1 MSQLPR
7 PVSKIAKPVSH
18 SHSCVGG
25 HKDHEQPVE
34 EDFKVGDK
42 VWVGGTKAGKIAFLG
57 ETKFAP
63 GEWAGVFLDEPV
75 GKNDGSVGGVSYF
88 KCEAMH
94 GVFSRASKLS
104 RQPLASGPP
113 SCLTTPRKASKAG
126 RASMSPSESLAN
138 LKSETPSP
146 TGSTISLASM
156 GPLKIGDRV
165 IVSNPVTGTKAGT
178 LRYIGPTDFAAGE
191 FGGVELDSAIGKND
205 GMVGDKRY
213 FTCQPNFGIFAP
225 LHKITKSP
233 KNRMQR
239 QPSNLTPKKLN
250 RERSDLSDV
259 SMASMV
265 STMSKAQ
272 GPVKKKS
279 IASILAPER
288 LKMSLKEKE
297 DKIDS
302 LLKERDLERAQIA
315 KAASQTDQAEENL
328 SKLREEYENYKF
340 EQDERAAAY
349 QSAVEQYEE
358 KIRRLKNKLEDEK
371 KKSEDIEFKLEEET
385 VMRTE
390 TEAGNSAEL
399 IEKIRSLEEQ
409 LAAEFK
415 AKAEWNGGKTEF
427 ETRIQE
433 LQDRLGSEQKS
444 RADVQID
451 IDSLKE
457 ELEAEKKKV
466 DSKTKEVELFKVK
479 LVTSEEKLKEA
490 RVNLDVLKEESGNKV
505 FETEEQVMLL
515 KDEIEG
521 LKTDLEEARGNLE
534 SERKNFTSLQ
544 ESLKSQSN
552 TTITQVNQLE
562 KTLSEKESEL
572 IEMKH
577 KFDSLEG
584 GHKTLQIAL
593 DEKAKELKERTLE
606 NQTLKESVSKT
617 EVEGASIRQ
626 ELEAVKVQL
635 ESANNLVKVKEETVK
650 ETQVSKAEIEKLLAN
665 KTKEIDSLKA
675 QLDKSG
681 SDTQIELQKKSEQVI
696 ELESKLAE
704 AGKAI
709 KALEQETAKISVIED
724 EMKGV
729 QKELEEAKSSKIGL
743 EKELK
748 AWKDSSQTNT
758 DEVKRLSGTVNSKDL
773 ELETLRG
780 DLASM
785 TVQLKELKI
794 AIDQTE
800 AENAEKLEVAHRESK
815 KTIHELEEKLRK
827 TEAAKE
833 KVEKSKEEVTEDL
846 NSKIRIA
853 TTEHDQLAKNL
864 REDIA
869 KRAMEI
875 ENWQSKYAALEES
888 LSSSTNETS
897 KTLNELK
904 LKVVELEANLAEKN
918 RENSGLQDEI
928 QKFSDM
934 IKQWEA
940 TKQELE
946 IVTKE
951 KHAAESLNKEFAQK
965 LTTSQG
971 KLSELAREKIH
982 LEKSIQDMQ
991 NTSLDS
997 NVQITSLND
1006 EINAKKAELDQI
1018 KTTLEGERETYQ
1030 KSLDEKAK
1038 EIMAKEA
1045 DFQKAL
1051 DSKAALEEEL
1061 KKEVKKLELNNE
1073 ETKGLQAKTAKEL
1086 EAAKAKAKD
1095 SEEKSKI
1102 KIKELTDRLEAL
1114 GNDFKVKENG
1124 LENAEKEL
1132 QAEKVKRM
1140 ELEQALEKSKRS
1152 HEDELEELVD
1162 AINDLKSKEEE
1173 LEATREKLDFKT
1185 FELEKVNKEHTKAQD
1200 QFQLELKSLQ
1210 DKSQK
1215 ELEILTKQLEET
1227 KGQITYLKESM
1238 GGSKVEYDLQ
1248 VDKLTKQLE
1257 AFKAKHEEEIY
1268 KKDDLLKK
1276 MKEDIANKDEELE
1289 FVKEELQVKTEEL
1302 MDINTDLE
1310 VKEAG
1315 FNNSFKETEEQH
1327 KEEIEVLVSK
1337 VEEAKQ
1343 EVSELSETLAKTIA
1357 AHDAKLDEMK
1367 IGRKTEVNTLQ
1378 DQISER
1384 DRAIL
1389 DLKANLEEMQTQI
1402 TNLTSIQVDEAKI
1415 HEAKLGKLNA
1425 ENEELRVKKRDLEST
1440 LKTIQADFD
1449 QMSHQKEDL
1458 NIKVVEK
1465 EKQVREFT
1473 SQVQTMRV
1481 TYEKTQKELSEKI
1494 EKSSQDG
1501 QALKEVEKALHEERL
1516 RVDELQIA
1524 LAEAESER
1532 DSARSKSKDLQKVK
1546 QHNNHLEEENQA
1558 LKRDVGDLKQKL
1570 AFSEQ
1575 ESQSERAELNEV
1587 VQQSKD
1593 LLREKLEEFK
1603 VQKQQYETLK
1613 AENQQLNSYRRDV
1626 MILEQEKRDLE
1637 SQLVTLTYELRS
1649 GRRSPSQAKSFTS
1662 DLPEDELKGQVDFLN
1677 SVIVDMQR
1685 KNDELKAKLE
1695 LFESA
1700 GIIDAE
1706 AEAAFM
1712 FNGVSSRQ
1720 VAPRLFCDICDEFDI
1735 HDTEDC
1741 PTQAMD
1747 IPDEVVHTKS
1757 GGVRGQIREYCDTC
1771 EVFGHSTENC
1781 SETETY

>member
-25 HKDHEQPVE
+25 HKDHDQPVE

-63 GEWAGVFLDEPV
+63 GEWAGVFLDDPV
-75 GKNDGSVGGVSYF
+75 GKNDGSVAGVSYF

-113 SCLTTPRKASKAG
+113 SCLTTPRKVSKVG
-126 RASMSPSESLAN
+126 RASISPSESQAN

-156 GPLKIGDRV
+156 GPLKVGDRV
-165 IVSNPVTGTKAGT
+165 IVSNAITGTKAGT

-213 FTCQPNFGIFAP
+213 FQCQPNFGIFAP
-225 LHKITKSP
+225 MHKISKSP

-239 QPSNLTPKKLN
+239 QPSNLTPRKLN
-250 RERSDLSDV
+250 RERSDLSDI
-259 SMASMV
+259 SMASVV
-265 STMSKAQ
+265 STVSKAQ

-297 DKIDS
+297 DKIDN

-315 KAASQTDQAEENL
+315 KAASQTDEAEENL
-328 SKLREEYENYKF
+328 SRLREEYENYKF

-409 LAAEFK
+409 LAAEFN
-415 AKAEWNGGKTEF
+415 AKAEWSGGKAEF
-427 ETRIQE
+427 ETKIKD
-433 LQDRLGSEQKS
+433 LQDRLGSEQKN
-444 RADVQID
+444 RVDVQID
-451 IDSLKE
+451 IESLKE

-466 DSKTKEVELFKVK
+466 DAKAKEVELFRVK
-479 LVTSEEKLKEA
+479 LVTSEEKLKET
-490 RVNLDVLKEESGNKV
+490 RVSLDVFKEESGNKV

-521 LKTDLEEARGNLE
+521 LKTDLEEAQSNVE
-534 SERKNFTSLQ
+534 FERKNHATLQ
-544 ESLKSQSN
+544 ESLKSQST
-552 TTITQVNQLE
+552 TTIAQVNELE
-562 KTLSEKESEL
+562 KNLAEKDNEL
-572 IEMKH
+572 IELKH
-577 KFDSLEG
+577 KFASLESG
-584 GHKTLQIAL
+584 NKTLLTTL
-593 DEKAKELKERTLE
+593 DDKAKDIKERTLE
-606 NQTLKESVSKT
+606 NQTLKEHVSKA
-617 EVEGASIRQ
+617 EQEGASIRQ
-626 ELEAVKVQL
+626 ELKAANLQL
-635 ESANNLVKVKEETVK
+635 EDANNMVKIKESNLKEIQASKVET
-650 ETQVSKAEIEKLLAN
+650 EKQLAN
-665 KTKEIDSLKA
+665 RSKEIDALKA

-704 AGKAI
+704 IMKTV
-709 KALEQETAKISVIED
+709 KVLEQDSAKISIVEG
-724 EMKGV
+724 EMRSV
-729 QKELEEAKSSKIGL
+729 QKELEEANLAKAGL
-743 EKELK
+743 EKELMV
-748 AWKDSSQTNT
+748 WKDSSQTNT

-780 DLASM
+780 DLAAM
-785 TVQLKELKI
+785 TGQLKDLKV

-800 AENAEKLEVAHRESK
+800 AENAEKLDVAQRESK
-815 KTIHELEEKLRK
+815 KAIHELEEKLRK

-833 KVEKSKEEVTEDL
+833 KVEKSKEEVIKDL
-846 NSKIRIA
+846 NSKIRTT

-869 KRAMEI
+869 KRVIEI
-875 ENWQSKYAALEES
+875 ESWQSKYSALQES
-888 LSSSTNETS
+888 LSSSTNESS

-904 LKVVELEANLAEKN
+904 QKVADLETNLNVKN
-918 RENSGLQDEI
+918 RENTALQDELL
-928 QKFSDM
+928 KLTETA
-934 IKQWEA
+934 KQLEA
-940 TKQELE
+940 TKQELD
-946 IVTKE
+946 IATKG
-951 KHAAESLNKEFAQK
+951 KIAAEALNKDFAQK

-1018 KTTLEGERETYQ
+1018 KHVQEEEKETYR

-1038 EIMAKEA
+1038 E
-1045 DFQKAL
+1045 
-1051 DSKAALEEEL
+1051 
-1061 KKEVKKLELNNE
+1061 V
-1073 ETKGLQAKTAKEL
+1073 TAKEIELQKVL
-1086 EAAKAKAKD
+1086 ESKASVEEEFKKEIKKLQEDIEGTKAAKAKMASEAEEARAKATEA
-1095 SEEKSKI
+1095 EEEAKI
-1102 KIKELTDRLEAL
+1102 KISEITHRLEAL
-1114 GNDFKVKENG
+1114 GNDFKVKENA
-1124 LENAEKEL
+1124 LQSAESELKE
-1132 QAEKVKRM
+1132 EKVKRM

-1162 AINDLKSKEEE
+1162 AINDLKMKEEE
-1173 LEATREKLDFKT
+1173 LEATKEELELKSI
-1185 FELEKVNKEHTKAQD
+1185 ELEKVNKEHAKARD
-1200 QFQLELKSLQ
+1200 QFQTELKFVQ
-1210 DKSQK
+1210 EQAQK
-1215 ELEILTKQLEET
+1215 ELDVLTKQQEET

-1248 VDKLTKQLE
+1248 VDKLAKQLDTL
-1257 AFKAKHEEEIY
+1257 KTKHEEEIY

-1276 MKEDIANKDEELE
+1276 MREDIANKEEELD
-1289 FVKEELQVKTEEL
+1289 FVKEELQAKTEEL

-1327 KEEIEVLVSK
+1327 KDEVEVLVSK

-1343 EVSELSETLAKTIA
+1343 EISELSETLAKTIA
-1357 AHDAKLDEMK
+1357 DHDAKLDDMK

-1389 DLKANLEEMQTQI
+1389 DLKATLEGMQTQVAS
-1402 TNLTSIQVDEAKI
+1402 LTSSQVDEAKI
-1415 HEAKLGKLNA
+1415 HEAKLGRLNV
-1425 ENEELRVKKRDLEST
+1425 ENEELRLKKRDLEST
-1440 LKTIQADFD
+1440 LKTLQADFD
-1449 QMSHQKEDL
+1449 QMNHLKEDL
-1458 NIKVVEK
+1458 TIKVVEK
-1465 EKQVREFT
+1465 EKQVKEFT

-1481 TYEKTQKELSEKI
+1481 TYEKTQKELSERV

-1501 QALKEVEKALHEERL
+1501 QALKEVEMALHEERL

-1532 DSARSKSKDLQKVK
+1532 DCARSKSKDLQKIS
-1546 QHNNHLEEENQA
+1546 QHNNRLEEQNEA
-1558 LKRDVGDLKQKL
+1558 LKRDVADLKQKL

-1603 VQKQQYETLK
+1603 IQKQQYETLK
-1613 AENQQLNSYRRDV
+1613 LENQQLNSYRRDL
-1626 MILEQEKRDLE
+1626 MIVEQEKRDLE
-1637 SQLVTLTYELRS
+1637 SQLVTLTYEARS
-1649 GRRSPSQAKSFTS
+1649 GRRSPSPAKSFTS
-1662 DLPEDELKGQVDFLN
+1662 DMPEGELKGQVDFLN

-1685 KNDELKAKLE
+1685 KNDELKTKLE

-1757 GGVRGQIREYCDTC
+1757 GGVRGQIREYCDIC